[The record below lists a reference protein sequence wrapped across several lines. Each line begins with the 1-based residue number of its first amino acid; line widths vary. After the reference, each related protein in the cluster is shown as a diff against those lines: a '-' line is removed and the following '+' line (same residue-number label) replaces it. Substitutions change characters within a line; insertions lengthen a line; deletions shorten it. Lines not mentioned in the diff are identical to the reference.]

1 MNLFKLGLGTIGIVL
16 FISALIG
23 GFAWTYSL
31 NTWLVFFGKEPII
44 VFWQG
49 MLLGLTPVIGQSS
62 IIVAIITWILFLF
75 LYQNQRILL

>member
-1 MNLFKLGLGTIGIVL
+1 MNLLKLGMGTVVFAL
-16 FISALIG
+16 LVSALIG

-31 NTWLVFFGKEPII
+31 NTWLVFFDKEPII

-49 MLLGLTPVIGQSS
+49 MLLGLAPVVGQSS

-75 LYQNQRILL
+75 L